1 MIIVFKYRWRL
12 SLTSTPQTKTK
23 SDFIR
28 FRKHWSLG
36 LNFIHTH
43 RVRDG
48 AWDLMHPL
56 NTLYPL
62 SCPPLPRFDCLQ
74 SHMFWASALW
84 ARPFAGPCHVPP
96 AVLKH
101 WHLRETEAQK
111 RKDMENLEGL
121 TTVCRPYCAL
131 MLQPVWPPT
140 DREEQKKKDPEEP
153 ECRNQGENTFAWM
166 NAARAFCWHSPGDVS
181 SFVPTSV
188 ETTHWAGN
196 GGLVRS
202 GKRSDTGQAEVSPR
216 WGLGWG

>member
-12 SLTSTPQTKTK
+12 SLTFTPQTKTK

-48 AWDLMHPL
+48 AWDLIHPL

-62 SCPPLPRFDCLQ
+62 SCPLLPRFDCLQ
-74 SHMFWASALW
+74 PHMFWASVLW

-121 TTVCRPYCAL
+121 TTVCRPYCVL

-140 DREEQKKKDPEEP
+140 DREEQKKRTQ
-153 ECRNQGENTFAWM
+153 RNLSAEI
-166 NAARAFCWHSPGDVS
+166 RVR
-181 SFVPTSV
+181 
-188 ETTHWAGN
+188 TH
-196 GGLVRS
+196 L
-202 GKRSDTGQAEVSPR
+202 
-216 WGLGWG
+216 LGWMQPGPSADILLGMSVVLFQHRWKPHTEQEMVVW